1 MFGEWFNNMTLVKK
15 DFELR
20 RMAMGLNRIIQ
31 THAENQQAVPALV
44 QSELPRINDQ
54 LMSLCLSITQKR
66 HEVLQ
71 ENREYVVKGGSEEFD
86 SDEFNDSLDDN
97 MGFLDEEEEF
107 KLQQKMFSD
116 IGHKLH
122 TGEPLDEK

>member
-1 MFGEWFNNMTLVKK
+1 VFGEWFNNMTLVKK

>member
-1 MFGEWFNNMTLVKK
+1 
-15 DFELR
+15 
-20 RMAMGLNRIIQ
+20 MGLNRIIQ